1 MKQGRTIYFR
11 QTSIYEHEVGKL
23 FQQAS
28 KDTRS
33 NKKRSYQSKHTIL
46 LRKTLTIKN
55 EVLHLIF
62 KFGHWLILITAEKC
76 MSLVLLKASV
86 SNSNNIV
93 STDKK
98 EAVLV
103 SRFRLQHQILYL
115 SLRPKG
121 TQTNLI
127 IIGVAATSLIK
138 LK

>member
-1 MKQGRTIYFR
+1 
-11 QTSIYEHEVGKL
+11 
-23 FQQAS
+23 
-28 KDTRS
+28 
-33 NKKRSYQSKHTIL
+33 
-46 LRKTLTIKN
+46 
-55 EVLHLIF
+55 
-62 KFGHWLILITAEKC
+62 